1 MYLGK
6 CGKGMVTVGTVV
18 FPCLDRD
25 MNRLILHVHKCHS
38 KYGMKNCR
46 HTGCHNHQHGT
57 SGLYVSPSNRQPL
70 APSSVTD
77 HLYIYQHMC
86 SNGFVLI
93 TGLLH
98 DLSSL
103 IWTLLYVNHFMQF
116 CTHFRIQIQSN
127 LDLQYTILLIINYKV
142 NDHKSNT
149 YAIKGC
155 N

>member
-1 MYLGK
+1 MAWLQ
-6 CGKGMVTVGTVV
+6 VRTAVS
-18 FPCLDRD
+18 PCLKRD

-38 KYGMKNCR
+38 KHGMKKCK
-46 HTGCHNHQHGT
+46 HTGCNNHQHGV
-57 SGLYVSPSNRQPL
+57 SGLHVSLSNRQPL

-86 SNGFVLI
+86 SHSFVFI
-93 TGLLH
+93 TGLFH
-98 DLSSL
+98 DLLSL
-103 IWTLLYVNHFMQF
+103 IWTLLYMNHFMQF
-116 CTHFRIQIQSN
+116 CTHFRIQIQSSN
-127 LDLQYTILLIINYKV
+127 LDLQYTMLLMINYKV